1 MIQVNVLALAS
12 LLLAPA
18 LLYAQA
24 TGQITGV
31 VTDPSGAVVE
41 NAAIWVA
48 NQATG
53 RVREVATGSDG
64 VYTVPLVDPGTYQ
77 VKVSVPSF
85 STLVRNDIQVAV
97 SGTSRVD
104 FALRLGEV
112 TEQITTIEAAP
123 IGRDQKLGPGR
134 GSR

>member
-1 MIQVNVLALAS
+1 LAS

-53 RVREVATGSDG
+53 RVPAMVATGSDG
-64 VYTVPLVDPGTYQ
+64 VYI
-77 VKVSVPSF
+77 PSRW
-85 STLVRNDIQVAV
+85 STLGLI
-97 SGTSRVD
+97 
-104 FALRLGEV
+104 
-112 TEQITTIEAAP
+112 
-123 IGRDQKLGPGR
+123 K
-134 GSR
+134 